1 MKRIITM
8 LLVSFIGLNANAQK
22 TPQGVTYDATIVRV
36 SDGDTIVISA
46 PFLPK
51 PLKPELAV
59 RIYGVDT
66 PEKGFRAKCPA
77 EDAKGKAAS
86 EFTKNLVATSQQRQ
100 VTLYA
105 WDKFGGRVLGDIILN
120 GQSLRAMLIQNGFAR
135 AYYGDAKKSW
145 CD

>member
-1 MKRIITM
+1 MKKFITI
-8 LLVSFIGLNANAQK
+8 LLLALVATTAYAQK
-22 TPQGVTYDATIVRV
+22 TPQGVTYDANILRV
-36 SDGDTIVISA
+36 SDGDTIVIAA
-46 PFLPK
+46 PFLPQ

-77 EDAKGKAAS
+77 EDAKGQAAS
-86 EFTKNLVATSQQRQ
+86 KFTKDAVAAAQKRQ

-105 WDKFGGRVLGDIILN
+105 WDKFGGRVLGDILLN

-135 AYYGDAKKSW
+135 EYFGDAKQSW
-145 CD
+145 C